1 MNIQEEILSSFFNML
16 SELEG
21 FPGSILK
28 RLVELWKEG
37 NLASK
42 SHIREAI
49 SRETQDGSED

>member
-21 FPGSILK
+21 FPDSILK

-49 SRETQDGSED
+49 SRETQDGS